1 MLLLSGLCL
10 VQLTTTDVVE
20 VAYASAV
27 RSVFSSTNYY

>member
-1 MLLLSGLCL
+1 MEKLAPTLAAHSG
-10 VQLTTTDVVE
+10 VDVVE